1 MEDNNFIQEKIQGLN
16 KSIHQK
22 KYTIYQQ
29 ETMKALLKATSDESK
44 VLKKEYR
51 RLITENN
58 TLQQKVFKFEIKLR
72 ETEDIRRE
80 NEELGAQVKEM
91 RRKVIIQRTNYNSFR
106 SASAIRMVVLYKHA
120 VLRNSLRK
128 LTKELKQYPDLRKE
142 LEQGKNNTDQHRLK
156 NLFLCDKIQQQEL
169 MLEDRRVTK
178 EDLKYLQ
185 EEEDALKKQIKYLRT
200 KQRKAT
206 KQMFKQEE
214 MEERIQTARDFV
226 AHLTRRRQAL
236 LQQVEEQS
244 GLIKTKRV
252 LEATVQSQ
260 RLEVQAELEAAQN
273 QSLQNLPVLRPS
285 TSST

>member
-1 MEDNNFIQEKIQGLN
+1 
-16 KSIHQK
+16 
-22 KYTIYQQ
+22 
-29 ETMKALLKATSDESK
+29 MKALLKATSDESK

-142 LEQGKNNTDQHRLK
+142 LEQVKNNTDQHRLK

-178 EDLKYLQ
+178 EDLKYLK